1 MQDGYLMLPLPFV
14 SAMGGYKDRDRG
26 RHRDRDRN
34 RARDKLLSKNSKG

>member
-1 MQDGYLMLPLPFV
+1 MLAGYLMLLLPFV

-34 RARDKLLSKNSKG
+34 RDRDKLLSKYSKG